1 MKRCIKKG
9 CGRRPPGWLSASS
22 VCVYMHVCMQYLC
35 AVHTSVY
42 VHLEARGPYCLC
54 DRVSSL
60 TLKLAL
66 AGWPVSARIQD
77 PPVLYTS
84 PTHSGYSQLCSTSL
98 FKMCCWG
105 VQTQFLILAL
115 FHRAGGFFWDRCSP
129 SFLPSPQLPEINLIL
144 QTSDDTSVQTMKYG

>member
-1 MKRCIKKG
+1 MCLHM
-9 CGRRPPGWLSASS
+9 CT
-22 VCVYMHVCMQYLC
+22 QYLC
-35 AVHTSVY
+35 AVHTSVF

-54 DRVSSL
+54 KRVSSL
-60 TLKLAL
+60 TLKLTL
-66 AGWPVSARIQD
+66 AGWPVSSRIQD

-84 PTHSGYSQLCSTSL
+84 PTPSGYGHLCFTSL

-105 VQTQFLILAL
+105 VQTQFLILAPL
-115 FHRAGGFFWDRCSP
+115 HQAGGFWDHCSP